1 MNPLASLYGLES
13 PMKMGRRKYET
24 PKPSWDGRMVG
35 LVAIAALCAGG
46 VAFYLRFL
54 VALSLERRTLV
65 GMFVRLNTVS
75 GDNPAPEAQLQPSSD
90 ARAA

>member
-1 MNPLASLYGLES
+1 
-13 PMKMGRRKYET
+13 MKMGRRKHET
-24 PKPSWDGRMVG
+24 PKPRWDGRMVG

-54 VALSLERRTLV
+54 VALSLERRRTLV

-75 GDNPAPEAQLQPSSD
+75 GYNPAPEAQLQPSSD